1 MSREAESSPGFTGN
15 PLVSMPRARDS
26 GDPEFT
32 SHNGGSD
39 AAFRLVNGVGIAMW
53 AISELILTACLLT
66 VYASHPP
73 VTRRMATLVT
83 DLPAT
88 ALARLDLHQLDFTK
102 RFR

>member
-39 AAFRLVNGVGIAMW
+39 AAFRLHNGVGNRNEEK
-53 AISELILTACLLT
+53 ISELLIRARMEPFHSRRNG
-66 VYASHPP
+66 ASGF
-73 VTRRMATLVT
+73 A
-83 DLPAT
+83 A
-88 ALARLDLHQLDFTK
+88 
-102 RFR
+102 